1 MKQKIFHGF
10 AVLCDQDGRIELI
23 LRNDL
28 KNLLNPRPGAP
39 LSTLIDEADLP
50 DYYTFLYRLKNE
62 TVLYDWQLK
71 IDSATEPGEL
81 YFTGGS
87 FDGRIFII
95 ASSLTTEAAEFI
107 DELGRINNEQADML
121 RRAIKKENRD
131 DQEVFRDFARVNN
144 ELTNLQRELHKKN
157 HELTRT
163 LQERDRFIGMA
174 AHDLRSPLS
183 GISGLCGLL
192 LDGRMGELSTDQQEI
207 IQTICESSE
216 YMVQMVNDM
225 LDLAAIES
233 GTLQLN
239 IRKTDLVKIIR
250 DSFSINRQ
258 IAEQKEICLTI
269 KTEQDSIPLEI
280 DGVKIRQVA
289 DNLIS
294 NAIKFSHPGTAVQVG
309 VMQTGDYAEVSVRDQ
324 GQGIP
329 AEELP
334 KLFTPYSRVKVSS
347 TAGEKSTG
355 LGLAISQ
362 RIIRGHRGTLKVESE
377 VGKGSIFRFSLPL
390 KPADGENTPQ
400 ASS

>member
-1 MKQKIFHGF
+1 MEQKIFHGF
-10 AVLCDQDGRIELI
+10 AVLCDPDGRIEII

-28 KNLLNPRPGAP
+28 KNILNPRPGAP

-62 TVLYDWQLK
+62 TVLHDWQLK
-71 IDSATEPGEL
+71 IDSAAEPREL
-81 YFTGGS
+81 YFTGGT

-121 RRAIKKENRD
+121 RRAMKKESRD

-192 LDGRMGELSTDQQEI
+192 LDGRMGELSKDQQEI

-239 IRKTDLVKIIR
+239 IRKADLVKIIR
-250 DSFSINRQ
+250 DSYSINRQ

-294 NAIKFSHPGTAVQVG
+294 NAIKFSHPGTAVQVR
-309 VMQTGDYAEVSVRDQ
+309 VMQNGDYAEVSVRDQ

-334 KLFTPYSRVKVSS
+334 KLFTPYSRVNVSS

-362 RIIRGHRGTLKVESE
+362 RIIQGHRGTLRVESE
-377 VGKGSIFRFSLPL
+377 VGRGSDFRFSLPL
-390 KPADGENTPQ
+390 KPVDENTT
-400 ASS
+400 A